1 MPAALGCLALTGGDF
16 FQDAAPDF
24 LQFAEPR
31 QVVLKIVIQELRV
44 LRAQLRPENHVT
56 QFYRMRKK
64 GIFLQFLERNLGI
77 VVIHGFPPA
86 EKRLYSIVL
95 SCRFEGGFAQRV
107 KEEVLRGGCR
117 NRHELVARDFRSD
130 AYFAIL
136 GGLDTH
142 DLTQAADIYIAGL
155 CNLLGKCDDKFNL
168 VANFEFSIGK
178 EVEPAVTEIPRM
190 RVQFA
195 SFGLPRQNPHG

>member
-1 MPAALGCLALTGGDF
+1 MYHYDAKIALEELQEDALLPHPVKLRDMILRTKLGP
-16 FQDAAPDF
+16 QDAQLLNHDF
-24 LQFAEPR
+24 

-117 NRHELVARDFRSD
+117 NRHELVARDFRS
-130 AYFAIL
+130 
-136 GGLDTH
+136 
-142 DLTQAADIYIAGL
+142 
-155 CNLLGKCDDKFNL
+155 
-168 VANFEFSIGK
+168 
-178 EVEPAVTEIPRM
+178 
-190 RVQFA
+190 
-195 SFGLPRQNPHG
+195 